1 MKRRAA
7 IISVLALM
15 FSVSVSAQEADT
27 EPLKVM
33 SYNIRFGEGKD
44 GTNSWQFRYLATKKM
59 IDDQMPDVF
68 GLQEAM
74 AYQVLFIKEY
84 SRSYSCVGVGREDG
98 RKKGEHTSI
107 FWNKKKIS
115 RLKWGT
121 IWLSETPE
129 RPSLGWDAA
138 CFRTATWALMKDKRT
153 GNKFYFVNT
162 HLDHKGKKARENGL
176 LLIMDK
182 MSEINKKGYPVVL
195 VGDFNMKPEDPV
207 IIRQDGRMDN
217 VRKMAAKTDRK
228 CTYNGWGKN
237 NEILDYIYCSGFS
250 AYEEYSTITK
260 KYDGRTFVSDH
271 YPIFA
276 RVVF

>member
-1 MKRRAA
+1 
-7 IISVLALM
+7 M

-84 SRSYSCVGVGREDG
+84 CRSYSCVGVGREDG